1 MMVAKVFFV
10 FFISSII
17 CVCSNAQQKEDS
29 IFIKKIYNESLT
41 NGKAYTDLHYLC
53 KKIGCRVSGSKQA
66 QMAVDWTNALMKSY
80 GFDTV
85 YLQQIE
91 VPNWKRGKK
100 EKLYVR
106 LLNPNK
112 EVKDPFINMTPK
124 ITALGG
130 SVGTNGKLDG
140 DLIEVKSF
148 DELKALGAEKVKG
161 KIVFFNI
168 KMDPTNIQTFKSYG
182 GCVTQRVSGA
192 DEASALGAKAVIIR
206 SVTLAD
212 DDHPHTGSVRYEDSV
227 ARIPAVA
234 ISTQTADQLSAKIKK
249 GFKANI
255 TLELESKWLPDT
267 ISYNVI
273 GEIRGSKSPEKI
285 IAVGGH
291 LDSWDIGEGAHDDGA
306 GCIHSIESIR
316 LLKQLGYKPNNTLR
330 VVMFM
335 NEENGLRGGKNYA
348 SIAKAKNEKHI
359 AGIESDAGGL
369 VPRGF
374 SFEKKQFL
382 DVAKSWAQLF
392 KPYNIHYFEL
402 GGSGADMGQL
412 SKDTDGALIGFVP
425 DNQRYFDFHH
435 SEADVFENVNRRE
448 LELGA
453 ATISSMIYLIDKY
466 GFGK

>member
-1 MMVAKVFFV
+1 MTVFKVLLF
-10 FFISSII
+10 FFITIGL
-17 CVCSNAQQKEDS
+17 SNSLFSQNKDDS
-29 IFIKKIYNESLT
+29 VFIKKIYNESLS
-41 NGKAYTDLHYLC
+41 NGKAYSDLHYLC

-66 QMAVDWTNALMKSY
+66 QMAVDWTNSLMKTY

-85 YLQQIE
+85 YLQQIT

-106 LLNPNK
+106 MVNPNK
-112 EVKDPFINMTPK
+112 EVKDPFINLTPK

-140 DLIEVKSF
+140 DLVEVKSF
-148 DELKALGAEKVKG
+148 AELKALGAEKIKG
-161 KIVFFNI
+161 KIVFFNM

-212 DDHPHTGSVRYEDSV
+212 DDHPHTGSVKYADSV

-234 ISTQTADQLSAKIKK
+234 ISTQAADQLSAKIKK
-249 GFKANI
+249 GFSTNI

-267 ISYNVI
+267 ISFNVI
-273 GEIRGSKSPEKI
+273 GEIRGTKNPEKI

-306 GCIHSIESIR
+306 GCIHSIESVR

-348 SIAKAKNEKHI
+348 SIAKEKNEKHI

-374 SFEKKQFL
+374 SFEKKEFL
-382 DVAKSWAQLF
+382 DVAKTWSALF

-402 GGSGADMGQL
+402 GGSGADIGQL

-425 DNQRYFDFHH
+425 DNQRYFDYHH
-435 SEADVFENVNRRE
+435 SESDVFENVNRRE

-453 ATISSMIYLIDKY
+453 ATISSLIYLIDKY
-466 GFGK
+466 GFK